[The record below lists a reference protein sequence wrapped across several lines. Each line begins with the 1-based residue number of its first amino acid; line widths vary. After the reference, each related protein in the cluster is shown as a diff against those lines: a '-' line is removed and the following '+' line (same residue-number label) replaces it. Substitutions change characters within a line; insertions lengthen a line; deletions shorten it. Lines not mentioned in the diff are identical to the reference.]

1 MKKAV
6 EAEPKKGSSL
16 LCLEKPPQVIEMY
29 SAFEDVK
36 FGNDPIY
43 YASHLRDWLREYGI
57 TRKKEEAHKG
67 YYKDGYYKDITL
79 TRKTKKLLVA
89 SVADIFGN
97 YAFLFPEVKTED
109 LKNIVEALKQ
119 ASHIFW
125 DRHGKHGDE
134 FHAMTLVESPD
145 RHRLLRVCLLNL
157 LNGRRSHPQKKEE
170 VEKIA
175 EYFVLF
181 CESDRDVLKDI
192 AMQHFFT
199 GYRFEDYMRSTP
211 CDD

>member
-6 EAEPKKGSSL
+6 EVELKKESSL

-29 SAFEDVK
+29 SAFENVK
-36 FGNDPIY
+36 FGNDPLY
-43 YASHLRDWLREYGI
+43 YAGHLKDWLREYGI
-57 TRKKEEAHKG
+57 TSEKEEARH
-67 YYKDGYYKDITL
+67 YKDGYYKDITL
-79 TRKTKKLLVA
+79 SKETKKLLRA

-97 YAFLFPEVKTED
+97 YAFLFPEVKAED
-109 LKNIVEALKQ
+109 LGSIVEALKQ
-119 ASHIFW
+119 ASRIFW
-125 DRHGKHGDE
+125 DRQSKHGDK
-134 FHAMTLVESPD
+134 FHTMALVESPD
-145 RHRLLRVCLLNL
+145 RHKLLRVCLLNL
-157 LNGRRSHPQKKEE
+157 LNGRRSHPRKEEE

-192 AMQHFFT
+192 AVQYFFT
-199 GYRFEDYMRSTP
+199 GYRFEDYMRFTP